1 MTLPYFCLIKLAILK
16 VVHIIEALGGGVY
29 TYFKDLSCHFG
40 EDEIRKNI
48 CTTIIYS
55 GNRKEIDSEKIESE
69 FSNGVSLIK
78 INMVR
83 EFSPFQDFKSIIHLR
98 KELQRLNPD
107 VIHLHSSKAGV
118 LGRIACFSLFK
129 RKKIFYTPH
138 GYSFLRTDIS
148 DLTKKIY
155 WLIEKKNQQLFG
167 GTTIACGD
175 TEFEIAKTIGDSKLI
190 RNGINIEEVQQHLL
204 FHQNTKLT
212 IGIIGRITFQ
222 KNPNLFNQIALRFP
236 NFNFVWIG
244 DGELNA
250 TLTAP
255 NIRITGWFM
264 DRNEVLKQLNMIDIY
279 LQTSLWEG
287 LPIAILEA
295 MVMKKPVLATNVI
308 GNKDIVIPN
317 ETGFLFDNIEE
328 LDTYFEQLKEE
339 KTRIVFGNKALKRCF
354 SLFDKNENFKALAT
368 LYYQEFFVVANN
380 SQR

>member
-69 FSNGVSLIK
+69 FLNGVSLIK

-83 EFSPFQDFKSIIHLR
+83 EFSPSQDFKSIIHLR

-148 DLTKKIY
+148 YLTKKIY

-167 GTTIACGD
+167 GETIACGD
-175 TEFEIAKTIGDSKLI
+175 TEYQIAQKIGKSHLV
-190 RNGINIEEVQQHLL
+190 RNGIDIAAVNNCVTE
-204 FHQNTKLT
+204 TKNDILT
-212 IGIIGRITFQ
+212 IGIAARITEAR
-222 KNPNLFNQIALRFP
+222 NPKLFNEIALRFP
-236 NFNFVWIG
+236 ECNFVWIG
-244 DGELNA
+244 DGELN
-250 TLTAP
+250 TQITAP
-255 NIRITGWFM
+255 NIRITGWLM
-264 DRNEVLKQLNMIDIY
+264 ERKEVLKELNAIDIY
-279 LQTSLWEG
+279 IQTSLWEG
-287 LPIAILEA
+287 LPIAVLEA
-295 MVMKKPVLATNVI
+295 MALKKPVLATNVI
-308 GNKDIVIPN
+308 GNKDIVVPN
-317 ETGFLFDNIEE
+317 ENGFLFNDIEE
-328 LDTYFEQLKEE
+328 LDKYFELLKDDKIRTE
-339 KTRIVFGNKALKRCF
+339 FGNKAFERCNA
-354 SLFDKNENFKALAT
+354 LFDKNKNFKALSA
-368 LYYQEFFVVANN
+368 LYQ
-380 SQR
+380 Q